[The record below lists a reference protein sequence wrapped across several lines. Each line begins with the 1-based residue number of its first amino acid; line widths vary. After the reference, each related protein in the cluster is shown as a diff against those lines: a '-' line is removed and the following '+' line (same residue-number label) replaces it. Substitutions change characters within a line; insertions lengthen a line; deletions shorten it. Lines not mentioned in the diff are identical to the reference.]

1 LQHLNTSSRLLG
13 AASVAMWSAIFEAD
27 FEDSAYGYRPRRSAI
42 DAIKETHPQI
52 GGAASSTE
60 TCCG

>member
-1 LQHLNTSSRLLG
+1 VVQT
-13 AASVAMWSAIFEAD
+13 AAKIVLEPIFEED
-27 FEDSAYGYRPRRSAI
+27 FEDSDGYRPCRSAI

>member
-1 LQHLNTSSRLLG
+1 VAVNVR
-13 AASVAMWSAIFEAD
+13 SVLEPIFEED
-27 FEDSAYGYRPRRSAI
+27 FEDSDGYRPCRSAI